1 MKLRELLAH
10 VDQIRPNAYTDK
22 EKIDMVNTIE
32 GRIYEGIYKTKEG
45 LDLTFVPFEEGGEE
59 RELSVQIPFTDLY
72 VYYLASQ
79 IDFYNGDVDRYND
92 SIVLFHNA
100 WDEFA
105 AWHIANHKPKQTNLH
120 GMIPHGRGWR

>member
-10 VDQIRPNAYTDK
+10 VDTIRPNAYTDK

-45 LDLTFVPFEEGGEE
+45 FDLTFVPFEEGGEE
-59 RELSVQIPFTDLY
+59 RELSVQIPFTDIY

-105 AWHIANHKPKQTNLH
+105 AWHIANNKPKQTNLH